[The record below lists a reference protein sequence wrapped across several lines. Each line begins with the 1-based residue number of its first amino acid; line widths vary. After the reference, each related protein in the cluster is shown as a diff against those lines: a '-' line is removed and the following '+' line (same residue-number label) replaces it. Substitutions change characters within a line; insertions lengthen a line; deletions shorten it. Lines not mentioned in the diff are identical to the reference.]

1 MTVAQKVVELANT
14 LGVDISDSKTGNIAG
29 LINAITLKKGGEIAN
44 NQNIQLALVNLA
56 KAIGKEGIPL
66 SKNIQAAIDQLKED
80 IKEPAKPETPV
91 TAPVKDEKEHDEKST
106 KVEAP
111 VEPEKVEQPKEPD
124 AFETEDSETAW

>member
-14 LGVDISDSKTGNIAG
+14 LGVDISDSKTGSIAG

-66 SKNIQAAIDQLKED
+66 SKNIQVAMDRLKED
-80 IKEPAKPETPV
+80 VKEPVKPETPV
-91 TAPVKDEKEHDEKST
+91 TAPVKNEKEHGEEHA

-111 VEPEKVEQPKEPD
+111 VKPEKVEQPEKPD
-124 AFETEDSETAW
+124 VFETEDSETAW